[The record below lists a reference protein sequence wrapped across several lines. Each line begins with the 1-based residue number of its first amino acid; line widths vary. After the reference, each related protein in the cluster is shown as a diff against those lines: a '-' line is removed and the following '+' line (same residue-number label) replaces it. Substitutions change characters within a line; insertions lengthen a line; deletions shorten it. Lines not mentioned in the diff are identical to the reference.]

1 MARQDNR
8 MTSIMYV
15 NYAPYGNTGYIL
27 DYLKKHFSQLVY
39 ISFSFHTLS
48 HKNYTLVEIYEKG
61 KMRRRISLSAP
72 YIPRGWVYYFAP
84 LLSLMAALELFLLTF
99 YVFFRV
105 KIRPQIFFA
114 PNAFLIFIGF
124 ILKTFSLVDKVVFW
138 VWDYYPTP
146 PKSGFFHR
154 LLYKVYWS
162 LDRFGTRKADFV
174 WYLNER
180 LLEVREKH
188 GVTTDKDKQYI
199 APLGIEPISNL
210 TAHIIRKNTLGFM
223 GVVKKHQGLE
233 LLLDSLPELVS
244 AIPDIKIEVIGSGPD
259 EEYFKTMAERST
271 ESHHVICHGFIPD
284 EKEMKKIIASWAA
297 AAAPYVPFEGNLSAY
312 TDPAKVKFYLGCG
325 APVIITKVPPLAQK
339 IHQRK
344 AGIAIE
350 YNTKELIEA
359 VKKIFKE
366 NDKYRKN
373 ALRLAQEYDYTKIYG
388 AAFSLIRKRL
398 WPLST

>member
-1 MARQDNR
+1 
-8 MTSIMYV
+8 MYV
-15 NYAPYGNTGYIL
+15 NYAPYGNAGYIL
-27 DYLKKHFSQLVY
+27 DYLKKNFDHLIYV
-39 ISFSFHTLS
+39 SFSFHPMGRRNRS
-48 HKNYTLVEIYEKG
+48 ISEIYFRG
-61 KMRRRISLSAP
+61 KLIRKISLLTLPVPKS
-72 YIPRGWVYYFAP
+72 YVYRLAP
-84 LLSLMAALELFLLTF
+84 LLSLIAALEVVMIAL

-124 ILKTFSLVDKVVFW
+124 ILRALSLVDKVVFW
-138 VWDYYPTP
+138 VWDYYPIPETGLYH
-146 PKSGFFHR
+146 K
-154 LLYKVYWS
+154 LLYRFYWLI
-162 LDRFGTRKADFV
+162 LDRWSTYKADFV

-180 LLEVREKH
+180 LLEVREKS
-188 GVTTDKDKQYI
+188 GVITDKNKQYI
-199 APLGIEPISNL
+199 APLGVEPISNL
-210 TAHIIRKNTLGFM
+210 TLHVIRKNTLGFM
-223 GVVKKHQGLE
+223 GVIKKHQGLE

-259 EEYFKTMAERST
+259 EGYFKTLVENSS

-297 AAAPYVPFEGNLSAY
+297 ATAPYVPFEDNLSAY

-350 YNTKELIEA
+350 YNTKELLEA

-373 ALRLAQEYDYTKIYG
+373 ALRLAQEYNYTKIYNN
-388 AAFSLIRKRL
+388 AFSLIKKQL
-398 WPLST
+398 WPI